1 MLVTMKLGT
10 PAPAA
15 LAAVKAGPPA
25 VLPDKQL
32 RITPKV
38 RQAIELLAT
47 GKCKTQTEAAEH
59 VGLTRETI
67 SRSLAKPHIIEHMR
81 QRAVRTVALAAPR
94 AAEVKA
100 ELMDC
105 ADNMVR
111 DRSSSFVLA
120 VAGIAPDTA
129 ASVNVNIAIKAGY
142 VIDLSSDDRHPL
154 RTVSPTGPDAQPM
167 RDVSPPRE

>member
-1 MLVTMKLGT
+1 MKPST
-10 PAPAA
+10 PAPYAM
-15 LAAVKAGPPA
+15 AAVKAGPPA
-25 VLPDKQL
+25 AVPPPDKKL

-47 GKCKTQTEAAEH
+47 GKCKTQLEAAEH

-81 QRAVRTVALAAPR
+81 QRAVRTIALAAPR

-111 DRSSSFVLA
+111 DKASSFVLG
-120 VAGIAPDTA
+120 VAGIAPAGDGR
-129 ASVNVNIAIKAGY
+129 SVNINIEMKAGY
-142 VIDLSSDDRHPL
+142 VIDLSGGDPPM
-154 RTVSPTGPDAQPM
+154 RTVSP
-167 RDVSPPRE
+167 E